1 MSEGSR
7 RVGSRPLYVVF
18 NPRSGSAA
26 ALGLTAAALA
36 GKFRAAGLEAEIDA
50 DSSRPLEVRVAKALA
65 SDAEIIVAAGG
76 DGTITALAH
85 ALVDTPK
92 TLALLPLGTAN
103 LLARDLKIPLDL
115 DRALAELATMTPC
128 RIDVGD
134 VNGRIFLHKV
144 VIGTIPGIAA
154 ARETIRGKA
163 SLRAR
168 LDFVR
173 YFLQRLSEP
182 RRIALHIH
190 PVDGASRVERVRAVA
205 VANNAYDEGLG
216 RFFARERLDR
226 GTLTLYVLKR
236 LGLSDTLRLTL
247 AMLMGRWRQDSAL
260 AIEEVEGVVL
270 HMKKHDVRVMID
282 GEVVRMDPP
291 LTFRIRPQA
300 LSILAPAAVALQ
312 AGTPNAAGAG

>member
-1 MSEGSR
+1 MSEGPER
-7 RVGSRPLYVVF
+7 AGSRPLYVVF
-18 NPRSGSAA
+18 NPLSGSAA
-26 ALGLTAAALA
+26 ALGLTAEALKD
-36 GKFRAAGLEAEIDA
+36 KFEAAGLAAEIDA
-50 DSSRPLEVRVAKALA
+50 DSARPLDERVARAVA
-65 SDAEIIVAAGG
+65 SEAEIIVAAGG

-85 ALVDTPK
+85 ALVGTDK

-115 DRALAELATMTPC
+115 DRAIAELAAMTPC

-154 ARETIRGKA
+154 ARETIRGNA
-163 SLRAR
+163 TLRAR
-168 LDFVR
+168 LEFLR
-173 YFLQRLSEP
+173 YFLQRVSNP

-190 PVDGASRVERVRAVA
+190 PADGPSRVERVRAVA

-226 GTLTLYVLKR
+226 GTLTLYVLRR
-236 LGLSDTLRLTL
+236 LGLSDMIRLTL

-260 AIEEVEGVVL
+260 ALEQVQGVVL
-270 HMKKHDVRVMID
+270 HM
-282 GEVVRMDPP
+282 
-291 LTFRIRPQA
+291 
-300 LSILAPAAVALQ
+300 
-312 AGTPNAAGAG
+312 